1 MMRFYQ
7 WFKQKKEE
15 GRFRTLAEECQWVW
29 GYVCRYRGSVLIH
42 ILLSMF
48 GIVMSLLSAISS
60 KLLIDAVIGFDS
72 GALGFAVAMTLGV
85 RLAGIA
91 MNVVAT
97 RVGAAIS
104 VRIQHE
110 IQREL
115 FRKILITDWESLEQ
129 FRSGDLLNRIGSDA
143 ATVSGAVTGFIPTLL
158 SSTVQFFGAFLI
170 ILCYDPVMALITLIG
185 VPVTALASRFLL
197 RKMRNHSR
205 EMKELYSDV
214 MSFQQ
219 ESLQNITSIK
229 SFGVMDDFDKSMHR
243 VQDRYKDKHL
253 AFSRFAAWTA
263 ALMNL
268 LSLLAYVCCFG
279 WGVYRL
285 WMGQISYGDM
295 TMFLQLSGMLGS
307 AFSSIIG
314 LVPNGISVS
323 TSARRIMTIANLSQE
338 DTRLPESFQQEKEFT
353 LQFTDVNFHYQ
364 GGEAV
369 LEHVNLQAR
378 PGELIALSGPSGEG
392 KTTLLRMVLGLIRPS
407 EGTACLVGSSG
418 KSYPLSAGTRKV
430 FGYVPQGNQIFSGTI
445 AENLRLTNHNAT
457 DEQLIEVL
465 KIACAYDFVKEF
477 PEGLNHVVGGRDKRL
492 SEGQAQRLAV
502 ARALLCGAPILLLD
516 EATSALDMEL
526 EEKLLENLMNSG
538 MVKTC
543 ILVTH
548 RPAGKELCSRQYYI
562 RNGVVKEETKPEG
575 QLQTEV
581 AL

>member
-7 WFKQKKEE
+7 WFKQKKDE
-15 GRFRTLAEECQWVW
+15 GRLRTLAEECRWIW
-29 GYVCRYRGSVLIH
+29 GYVWRYRGSVLIH
-42 ILLSMF
+42 ILLSMS
-48 GIVMSLLSAISS
+48 GIVMSLLGAIAS
-60 KLLIDAVIGFDS
+60 KLLIDAVIGFNS

-97 RVGAAIS
+97 RVGAAIG

-115 FRKILITDWESLEQ
+115 FHRILTTDWESLEQ

-143 ATVSGAVTGFIPTLL
+143 SAVSGAVTGFIPTLL
-158 SSTVQFFGAFLI
+158 SSTVQFIGAFLI
-170 ILCYDPVMALITLIG
+170 ILYYDPVMALITLIG

-214 MSFQQ
+214 ISFQQ
-219 ESLQNITSIK
+219 EALQNITSVK
-229 SFGVMDDFDKSMHR
+229 SFGVMDDFDKSMHH
-243 VQDRYKDKHL
+243 VQDRYKTEHL
-253 AFSRFAAWTA
+253 SFSRFAAWTA

-285 WMGQISYGDM
+285 WLGHISYGDM

-323 TSARRIMTIANLSQE
+323 TSARRIMTIADLPQE
-338 DTRLPESFQQEKEFT
+338 DTRLPDSFLQEKEYT
-353 LQFTDVNFHYQ
+353 LQLSDVNFHYQ

-369 LEHVNLQAR
+369 LQRVNLQAR

-418 KSYPLSAGTRKV
+418 KSYPLSAGTRRI

-445 AENLRLTNHNAT
+445 AENLRLTNHSAT
-457 DEQLIEVL
+457 DEQLIEAL
-465 KIACAYDFVKEF
+465 KIACAYDFVMEF
-477 PEGLNHVVGGRDKRL
+477 PEGLNHVIGGRDKRL

-502 ARALLCGAPILLLD
+502 ARALLRGAPILLLD

-526 EEKLLENLMNSG
+526 EERLLENLMNSG

-548 RPAGKELCSRQYYI
+548 RPAGKKLCSRQYYI
-562 RNGVVKEETKPEG
+562 QNGIVKEEAVPQE
-575 QLQTEV
+575 QIREAV
-581 AL
+581 R

>member
-7 WFKQKKEE
+7 WFKQKKNE

-29 GYVCRYRGSVLIH
+29 GYVWRYRGSVLIH

-48 GIVMSLLSAISS
+48 GIVMSLLSAIAS

-72 GALGFAVAMTLGV
+72 GALGFAVVMTLSV

-97 RVGAAIS
+97 RVGTAIG

-110 IQREL
+110 VQREL
-115 FRKILITDWESLEQ
+115 FHGILTTDWESLEQ

-143 ATVSGAVTGFIPTLL
+143 SAVSGAVTGFIPTLL
-158 SSTVQFFGAFLI
+158 SSTVQFAGAFLI
-170 ILCYDPVMALITLIG
+170 ILYFDPVMALITLIG
-185 VPVTALASRFLL
+185 VPVTVLASRFLL
-197 RKMRNHSR
+197 RKMRDHSR
-205 EMKELYSDV
+205 MMKDLYSDV
-214 MSFQQ
+214 ISFQQ
-219 ESLQNITSIK
+219 ESLQNLTSVK
-229 SFGVMDDFDKSMHR
+229 SFGVMDDFDRSMHR
-243 VQDRYKDKHL
+243 VQDRYKDEHL
-253 AFSRFAAWTA
+253 SFSRFAAWTA

-268 LSLLAYVCCFG
+268 LSMLAYVCCFG

-285 WMGQISYGDM
+285 WMGRISYGDM
-295 TMFLQLSGMLGS
+295 TMFLQLSGLLGS
-307 AFSSIIG
+307 AFSGIIG
-314 LVPNGISVS
+314 LVPSGISVC
-323 TSARRIMTIANLSQE
+323 TSARRIMTISNLPEE
-338 DTRLPESFQQEKEFT
+338 DTRLPDTFLLEEEYA
-353 LQFTDVNFHYQ
+353 LQLTDVNFHYQ

-369 LEHVNLQAR
+369 LQHVNLQAR

-392 KTTLLRMVLGLIRPS
+392 KTTLLRMILALIHPS

-418 KSYPLSAGTRKV
+418 KIYPLSAGTRRI
-430 FGYVPQGNQIFSGTI
+430 FGYVPQGNQVFSGTI

-457 DEQLIEVL
+457 DEQLIEAL
-465 KIACAYDFVKEF
+465 KIACAYDFVMDF
-477 PEGLNHVVGGRDKRL
+477 PEGLNHVIGGRDKRL

-502 ARALLCGAPILLLD
+502 ARALLRGTPILLLD

-526 EEKLLENLMNSG
+526 EKRLLENLMNSG

-562 RNGVVKEETKPEG
+562 HNGIVKEETVTREQIREG
-575 QLQTEV
+575 TL
-581 AL
+581 

>member
-7 WFKQKKEE
+7 WFKQKKDE
-15 GRFRTLAEECQWVW
+15 GRLRTLAEECRWIW
-29 GYVCRYRGSVLIH
+29 GYVWRYRGSVLIH
-42 ILLSMF
+42 ILLSMS
-48 GIVMSLLSAISS
+48 GIVMSLLGAIAS
-60 KLLIDAVIGFDS
+60 KLLIDAVIGFNS
-72 GALGFAVAMTLGV
+72 GALGFAVAMTLSV

-97 RVGAAIS
+97 RVGAAIG

-115 FRKILITDWESLEQ
+115 FHRILTTDWESLEQ

-143 ATVSGAVTGFIPTLL
+143 SAVSGAVTGFIPTLL
-158 SSTVQFFGAFLI
+158 SSTVQFIGAFLI
-170 ILCYDPVMALITLIG
+170 ILYYDPVMALITLIG

-214 MSFQQ
+214 ISFQQ
-219 ESLQNITSIK
+219 EALQNITSVK

-243 VQDRYKDKHL
+243 VQDRYKTEHL
-253 AFSRFAAWTA
+253 SFSRFAAWTA

-285 WMGQISYGDM
+285 WLGHISYGDM

-323 TSARRIMTIANLSQE
+323 TSARRIMTIADLPQE
-338 DTRLPESFQQEKEFT
+338 DTRLPESFLQEKEYT
-353 LQFTDVNFHYQ
+353 LQLSDVNFHYQ

-369 LEHVNLQAR
+369 LQYVNLQAR

-418 KSYPLSAGTRKV
+418 KSYPLSAGTRRI

-445 AENLRLTNHNAT
+445 AENLRLTNHSAT
-457 DEQLIEVL
+457 DEQLIEAL
-465 KIACAYDFVKEF
+465 KIACAYDFVMEF
-477 PEGLNHVVGGRDKRL
+477 PEGLNHVIGGRDKRL

-502 ARALLCGAPILLLD
+502 ARALLRGAPILLLD

-526 EEKLLENLMNSG
+526 EERLLENLMNSG

-548 RPAGKELCSRQYYI
+548 RPAGKKLCSRQYYI
-562 RNGVVKEETKPEG
+562 QNGIVKEEAVPQE
-575 QLQTEV
+575 QIREAV
-581 AL
+581 R

>member
-7 WFKQKKEE
+7 WFKQKKDE
-15 GRFRTLAEECQWVW
+15 GRLRTLAEECRWIW
-29 GYVCRYRGSVLIH
+29 GYVWRYRGSVLIH
-42 ILLSMF
+42 ILLSMS
-48 GIVMSLLSAISS
+48 GIVMSLLGAIAS
-60 KLLIDAVIGFDS
+60 KLLIDAVIGFNS
-72 GALGFAVAMTLGV
+72 GALGFAVAMTLSV

-97 RVGAAIS
+97 RVGAAIG

-115 FRKILITDWESLEQ
+115 FHRILTTDWESLEQ

-143 ATVSGAVTGFIPTLL
+143 SAVSDAVTGFIPTLL
-158 SSTVQFFGAFLI
+158 SSTVQFIGAFLI
-170 ILCYDPVMALITLIG
+170 ILYYDPVMALITLIG

-214 MSFQQ
+214 ISFQQ
-219 ESLQNITSIK
+219 EALQNITSVK

-243 VQDRYKDKHL
+243 VQDRYKTEHL
-253 AFSRFAAWTA
+253 SFSRFAAWTA

-285 WMGQISYGDM
+285 WLGHISYGDM

-323 TSARRIMTIANLSQE
+323 TSARRIMTIADLPQE
-338 DTRLPESFQQEKEFT
+338 DTRLPESFLQEKEYT
-353 LQFTDVNFHYQ
+353 LELSDVNFHYQ

-369 LEHVNLQAR
+369 LQHVNLQAR

-418 KSYPLSAGTRKV
+418 KSYPLSAGTRRI

-445 AENLRLTNHNAT
+445 AENLRLTNHSAT
-457 DEQLIEVL
+457 DEQLIEAL
-465 KIACAYDFVKEF
+465 KIACAYDFVMEF
-477 PEGLNHVVGGRDKRL
+477 PEGLNHVIGGRDKRL

-502 ARALLCGAPILLLD
+502 ARALLRGAPILLLD

-526 EEKLLENLMNSG
+526 EERLLENLMNSG

-548 RPAGKELCSRQYYI
+548 RPAGKKLCSRQYYI
-562 RNGVVKEETKPEG
+562 QNGIVKEETVPQE
-575 QLQTEV
+575 QIREAV
-581 AL
+581 R